1 MAFLYA
7 TFTNAISTKST
18 FNGIEADTMILC
30 WWSPVTILY
39 FVADYHALESI
50 LFGGSCGSICLWPC
64 HNLSFCWKCTNM
76 CLGAV
81 LLCWVVCFESA
92 LYHRSKEL
100 IWFSDLRFVGASLGG
115 GDGEQGALGYAS
127 GSQLSLQIIS
137 NLPSESLCKYFFSFP
152 NITSWEWGMFT

>member
-1 MAFLYA
+1 MAFLYT

-18 FNGIEADTMILC
+18 FNGIEAGTMILC

-50 LFGGSCGSICLWPC
+50 LFGCSCGSICLWPC
-64 HNLSFCWKCTNM
+64 HNLSFFWKCTNM

-92 LYHRSKEL
+92 LYQQRTDL
-100 IWFSDLRFVGASLGG
+100 IQRPSFRWCISRWWWWWA
-115 GDGEQGALGYAS
+115 
-127 GSQLSLQIIS
+127 GSPGVCIWQPIVSPDYIKPAIWVPLQV
-137 NLPSESLCKYFFSFP
+137 LL
-152 NITSWEWGMFT
+152 